1 VSAVE
6 AAVERMFGDIAG
18 LGDQL
23 RQSEAE
29 ARKLPVLRQP
39 GAVCIAGLGGSAIS
53 ADLAEGLWGGAARVP
68 IVVRRDSVL
77 PGFVG
82 RESLLI
88 ALSYSGET
96 LETLRCAEAALSR
109 GAQLVAITGGGSL
122 GALAE
127 SAGAPVVRLTTGL
140 QPRAATGYLFAALA
154 VALEQARVIPD
165 VSADL
170 AAAAEA
176 CAAVAATR
184 GGEGAREL
192 GHELA
197 TCTTW
202 VSGYGPLAAVARR
215 WKTQL
220 NENAKGFAFHGPL
233 PEADHN
239 EICGWPG
246 ATRAGGR
253 TAAILLTDP
262 EDPERIGVSVRYT
275 LESAEQDTA
284 VRQEL
289 TGQGDTRAARA
300 FWLLSV
306 GDHVSN
312 YAAEAAGLDPYDI
325 ERLSTLKALLP
336 RD

>member
-1 VSAVE
+1 LSTVE
-6 AAVERMFGDIAG
+6 AAVEQMFGDIAG

-29 ARKLPVLRQP
+29 ARKLPVLRESS
-39 GAVCIAGLGGSAIS
+39 AVCIAGLGGSAIS
-53 ADLAEGLWGGAARVP
+53 ADLAEGLWGGAGRVP
-68 IVVRRDSVL
+68 ILVRRDSTL

-82 RESLLI
+82 LDSLLI

-122 GALAE
+122 AALAE
-127 SAGAPVVRLTTGL
+127 SAGAPVVPLQTGL

-176 CAAVAATR
+176 CDAVAEVR

-197 TCTTW
+197 TCITW

-253 TAAILLTDP
+253 AAAILLTDP

-275 LESAEQDTA
+275 LESAEQDTV

-306 GDHVSN
+306 GDHVST

>member
-1 VSAVE
+1 VSVVE
-6 AAVERMFGDIAG
+6 TAVERMFGDIAG

-23 RQSEAE
+23 RSSEAE

-39 GAVCIAGLGGSAIS
+39 SAVCIAGLGGSAIS

-68 IVVRRDSVL
+68 VVVRRDSTL

-82 RESLLI
+82 RDSLLI

-96 LETLRCAEAALSR
+96 FEALRCAEAALSR

-122 GALAE
+122 GSLAE
-127 SAGAPVVRLTTGL
+127 SAGAPVVPLTTGL

-170 AAAAEA
+170 EAAAAA
-176 CAAVAATR
+176 CDEVAELR
-184 GGEGAREL
+184 GGDGAREL

-220 NENAKGFAFHGPL
+220 NENAKVHAFAHEL
-233 PEADHN
+233 PELDHN
-239 EICGWPG
+239 ELVGW
-246 ATRAGGR
+246 AGVEGLGPFAQVFLDDSDTHPRTKRRIDLTTQLIGDAAQDVLRIESRGR
-253 TAAILLTDP
+253 T
-262 EDPERIGVSVRYT
+262 
-275 LESAEQDTA
+275 SAERVFSLVLLGDLVSLYLA
-284 VRQEL
+284 VLR
-289 TGQGDTRAARA
+289 G
-300 FWLLSV
+300 V
-306 GDHVSN
+306 
-312 YAAEAAGLDPYDI
+312 DPGPVAVL
-325 ERLSTLKALLP
+325 ERLKGDLSAS
-336 RD
+336 